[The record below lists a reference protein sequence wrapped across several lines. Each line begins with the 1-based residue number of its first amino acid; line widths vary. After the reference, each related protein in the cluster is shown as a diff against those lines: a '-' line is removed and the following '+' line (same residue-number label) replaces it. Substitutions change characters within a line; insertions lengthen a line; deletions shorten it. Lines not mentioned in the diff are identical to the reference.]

1 MRVGVRDRVIVMVMV
16 RVLVLDGVSDL
27 VGTSVSDAVKVGL
40 DVLVGVRDTNA
51 PNVESPIAIIVPL
64 RKPIKIGRAHV

>member
-40 DVLVGVRDTNA
+40 DVLVGVR
-51 PNVESPIAIIVPL
+51 E
-64 RKPIKIGRAHV
+64 IGRAHV